1 MARKSAATP
10 PAVPGIDLQFHPRS
24 YFWPLSEEK
33 HLLSRIKG
41 AERKAALQRL
51 IEAGRTDRIP
61 DFLAKSALS
70 DEERQAAGR
79 IHPAFMGGEYL
90 PDVRREEVIVAR
102 FTIASVTQDVTCVY
116 ARRGRHRIH
125 YRVVD
130 EYGGDTLTDK
140 TTRTSTRPLTL
151 GELEAFFT
159 GAWSIFDVLEMNEY
173 QCDVDEALAFFVG
186 AESEFYPDLDRL
198 YRHRISAW
206 VEQRRRELGFDEDD
220 ADPQSEC
227 SQGSD

>member
-1 MARKSAATP
+1 
-10 PAVPGIDLQFHPRS
+10 
-24 YFWPLSEEK
+24 K

-51 IEAGRTDRIP
+51 IDAGRTDRIP
-61 DFLAKSALS
+61 DFLAKSSLS
-70 DEERQAAGR
+70 EEERQAAGR

-116 ARRGRHRIH
+116 ARRGRNRIH

-140 TTRTSTRPLTL
+140 TTRTSTRPL
-151 GELEAFFT
+151 
-159 GAWSIFDVLEMNEY
+159 
-173 QCDVDEALAFFVG
+173 
-186 AESEFYPDLDRL
+186 
-198 YRHRISAW
+198 
-206 VEQRRRELGFDEDD
+206 
-220 ADPQSEC
+220 
-227 SQGSD
+227 